1 MISGHLA
8 EHFIWTIGG
17 LRFHL
22 WIARDFPNADALNT
36 LLDQLQ
42 NSGPAAATAALM
54 PSRAALPGTRLR
66 TEIEAEGRHIS
77 YTILSVQECPTT
89 RPFLRSRAATKKCLL
104 PSRRT
109 LKLRNGSRQ
118 GA

>member
-17 LRFHL
+17 LRLHL
-22 WIARDFPNADALNT
+22 WIARDFPNADALNA

-54 PSRAALPGTRLR
+54 PTRGALPGTRLR

-77 YTILSVQECPTT
+77 YTILSVQEVPDDET
-89 RPFLRSRAATKKCLL
+89 PFQL
-104 PSRRT
+104 PSGY
-109 LKLRNGSRQ
+109 KEVPFAVSPDVKARNGSRQ
-118 GA
+118 NA